1 MEEVVQKN
9 YGQKFG
15 LILQDI
21 SQLAERLAAYDHLVH
36 AMLKGQSENYN
47 QLENS
52 WLEYYLLHEPQWAA
66 DRVPF
71 VQCSKSETRYH
82 GYLKKY
88 YGSTIKNGDLEKF
101 LQISVGIQSRLESMI
116 ESGELLCKLPL
127 ENILAIYNN
136 YCQIRDERNISSHA
150 KKKKSQL
157 GFGAI
162 KSKIQT
168 GLNSIKEA
176 IAQSEQIH

>member
-1 MEEVVQKN
+1 M
-9 YGQKFG
+9 
-15 LILQDI
+15 
-21 SQLAERLAAYDHLVH
+21 
-36 AMLKGQSENYN
+36 
-47 QLENS
+47 
-52 WLEYYLLHEPQWAA
+52 
-66 DRVPF
+66 
-71 VQCSKSETRYH
+71 
-82 GYLKKY
+82 
-88 YGSTIKNGDLEKF
+88 
-101 LQISVGIQSRLESMI
+101 QISVGIQSRLESMI